1 VTHEQDPPRWGAA
14 TNGLPESL
22 VVGLEEARGVLPGA
36 DRLARMRSGLAPLL
50 TVSAVASLGAVVP
63 GSTAAQ
69 AAISG
74 SGTIAGKTAVS
85 GPAGLSSKLL
95 VPWVLVGGVV
105 AATVG
110 GVVAI
115 RSTQVSETPS
125 ASRARSAMP
134 SSAMPSS
141 AMPSSAMPSSAM
153 PSSAMPSSAM
163 PSSAMPSSALGPELS
178 QERTQEVAVPK
189 RPLVHPPSAVAE
201 PAREAGSLHSEARLL
216 AQARA
221 QLTTD
226 PRATLGACEQ
236 HQREFSRGVLS
247 QEREVLAVEALVR
260 LGRTAEAQARVAR
273 FRAKFSGSPHL
284 PRLEALVSTQQP
296 LKQ

>member
-1 VTHEQDPPRWGAA
+1 MTHEQDPPRWGAA

-85 GPAGLSSKLL
+85 GAAGLSSKLL

-125 ASRARSAMP
+125 ASRAR
-134 SSAMPSS
+134 
-141 AMPSSAMPSSAM
+141 SAMPSSAM

>member
-1 VTHEQDPPRWGAA
+1 MSHEQDPPRWGAA

-22 VVGLEEARGVLPGA
+22 VTGLEEARGVLPGA
-36 DRLARMRSGLAPLL
+36 DRLARMRAGLAPLL
-50 TVSAVASLGAVVP
+50 TVGAAASLGAVVE

-74 SGTIAGKTAVS
+74 SGTIFGKTAVS
-85 GPAGLSSKLL
+85 GAAGLSSKLL
-95 VPWVLVGGVV
+95 VPWVLLGGVV
-105 AATVG
+105 AATVV
-110 GVVAI
+110 GVVGI
-115 RSTQVSETPS
+115 RSAQVSESPS
-125 ASRARSAMP
+125 ASRARSVMP

-141 AMPSSAMPSSAM
+141 VMPSSATPSSVMPSSAT
-153 PSSAMPSSAM
+153 PSSASGPELTQERTPEVVVPKLPPVHPSSA
-163 PSSAMPSSALGPELS
+163 SAI
-178 QERTQEVAVPK
+178 
-189 RPLVHPPSAVAE
+189 AE
-201 PAREAGSLHSEARLL
+201 PVREAGSLHSEARLL

-221 QLTTD
+221 QLTSD
-226 PRATLGACEQ
+226 PRATLRACEQ

-260 LGRTAEAQARVAR
+260 LGRSAEAQARVAR

>member
-1 VTHEQDPPRWGAA
+1 MTHEQDPPRWGAA

-36 DRLARMRSGLAPLL
+36 DRLARMREGLAPLL
-50 TVSAVASLGAVVP
+50 TVSAAASVGAVVQ
-63 GSTAAQ
+63 GSTVAQ
-69 AAISG
+69 AGISG

-85 GPAGLSSKLL
+85 AGLGSKLW
-95 VPWVLVGGVV
+95 VPWLLLGGVV
-105 AATVG
+105 AATVV

-115 RSTQVSETPS
+115 RSAQVSETPS

-141 AMPSSAMPSSAM
+141 ASGP
-153 PSSAMPSSAM
+153 
-163 PSSAMPSSALGPELS
+163 ALG

-189 RPLVHPPSAVAE
+189 LPRVHPSSAIAE
-201 PAREAGSLHSEARLL
+201 SGHEAGSLAPEARLL

-221 QLTTD
+221 QLSTD

-260 LGRTAEAQARVAR
+260 LGRSAQAQARVAR

>member
-1 VTHEQDPPRWGAA
+1 MTHEQDPPRWGAA

-141 AMPSSAMPSSAM
+141 AMPSGAMPSSAM

-201 PAREAGSLHSEARLL
+201 PAREAGNLHSEARLL